1 MEVTAEFAVSVP
13 DTNVAQK
20 WAIHIPGPDDL
31 YAAPSHAEAVF
42 VAEHHNKTTL
52 PAIQKIMDSKQ
63 PEERRMYPPI
73 ECIAAEVVP
82 WPWDDAEHEESLSE
96 DWPDFLEEHGLTVD
110 GVAHAS
116 RIANTKDMFDSAT
129 ANTDPDTKKVEA

>member
-13 DTNVAQK
+13 DANVAQK

-52 PAIQKIMDSKQ
+52 PAIQKIMDSKP

-73 ECIAAEVVP
+73 ECITAEVVP
-82 WPWDDAEHEESLSE
+82 WQWDDAEHEESLSE

-110 GVAHAS
+110 GVAYAS
-116 RIANTKDMFDSAT
+116 RNATTKDMFDGGT
-129 ANTDPDTKKVEA
+129 AGTDSNTGKAEA